1 MNNRT
6 LNYLRYYCFGFLL
19 CLCPWNSLMAQTT
32 MTLNEVLNLA
42 LKNSPQAKIA
52 STTFK
57 NKFWSYQTFKTNY
70 LPQLRFNATVPDLA
84 RSYSRIT
91 LNDGTDAFRLRTLS
105 NSNASLSLTQ
115 ALGLTGGTLFVNSD
129 LQRIDI
135 FGNPKTIS
143 YLSTPISVG
152 IFQPIFGFNA
162 LKWDK
167 KIEPLRYDEA
177 RRILNEE
184 MEGVSIKATE
194 LFFNLLVAQMDYLIQ
209 KKNVS
214 NNDTLY
220 KISTG
225 RYNLGKIAE
234 NDLLQMELNA
244 MNASNN
250 LAQAEL
256 DVELRTLEL
265 KTFLNLKGDEKITLI
280 EPGELPGVVI
290 DESKALAEAGT
301 NRSQIITFQR
311 QKLEAKRNVAE
322 ALGQRYGIN
331 IRGSYG
337 LTQTGSDFSSTYS
350 APFEQQNL
358 SVQVNI
364 PIIDW
369 GRNRAMVQTAKANRE
384 LAEVTVMQA
393 ENNFKQDV
401 VLAVRQVNMY
411 RRKVSLAAKADTVAQ
426 KRYDITVK
434 RYLIGKIDITD
445 LNIAVQE
452 KDRARQDYI
461 RTLGDFWN
469 SWLEL
474 RRKTLFDFEKNKPIA
489 YETEP

>member
-1 MNNRT
+1 MNRYLGIIFFLPKKNNVLFFLT
-6 LNYLRYYCFGFLL
+6 LCFGI
-19 CLCPWNSLMAQTT
+19 SSQAQTS
-32 MTLNEVLNLA
+32 MSLRDVLDMA

-57 NKFWSYQTFKTNY
+57 NRFWSYQTFKTNY

-115 ALGLTGGTLFVNSD
+115 ALGITGGTIFLNSD

-152 IFQPIFGFNA
+152 IMQPIFGFNA

-167 KIEPLRYDEA
+167 RIEPLRYDEA
-177 RRILNEE
+177 KRMLNEE
-184 MEGVSIKATE
+184 MEGVGIRATE
-194 LFFNLLVAQMDYLIQ
+194 LFFNLLMAQMNYIIQ
-209 KKNVS
+209 EKNVA

-220 KISTG
+220 KISKG

-234 NDLLQMELNA
+234 NDLLQMELNS

-256 DVELRTLEL
+256 DVQLRTLEL
-265 KTFLNLKGDEKITLI
+265 RTFLNLKGDENITLI
-280 EPGELPGVVI
+280 EPGDLPGIFI
-290 DESKALAEAGT
+290 DEGKALAEASA
-301 NRSQIITFQR
+301 NRSQVLAFQR
-311 QKLEAKRNVAE
+311 QKLEAQRNVAE

-337 LTQTGSDFSSTYS
+337 LTQTGNNIGDAYICGPDLDGRLLLGQPWPLL
-350 APFEQQNL
+350 PFCSE
-358 SVQVNI
+358 
-364 PIIDW
+364 
-369 GRNRAMVQTAKANRE
+369 
-384 LAEVTVMQA
+384 
-393 ENNFKQDV
+393 
-401 VLAVRQVNMY
+401 
-411 RRKVSLAAKADTVAQ
+411 
-426 KRYDITVK
+426 
-434 RYLIGKIDITD
+434 
-445 LNIAVQE
+445 
-452 KDRARQDYI
+452 
-461 RTLGDFWN
+461 
-469 SWLEL
+469 
-474 RRKTLFDFEKNKPIA
+474 
-489 YETEP
+489 